1 MRRSDKRVLLYS
13 SASQQIAK
21 RRCGAA
27 FSAMCKPPRNEEWDD
42 SYLFEDCSRAVADK
56 GEPSPIDGKSLI
68 AEFFQQIEFGLTQRG
83 TLIVAI
89 CQVLVHPFHE
99 SDREGVVGGP
109 ERRDHR
115 PCAGQKEG
123 AFETCDSLLT
133 EQPPAAR
140 VASGKDYQFG
150 V

>member
-1 MRRSDKRVLLYS
+1 
-13 SASQQIAK
+13 
-21 RRCGAA
+21 
-27 FSAMCKPPRNEEWDD
+27 MCKPSRSEEWGD
-42 SYLFEDCSRAVADK
+42 SYLSEDCSGPVANK
-56 GEPSPIDGKSLI
+56 GEASPIDRKSLV
-68 AEFFQQIEFGLTQRG
+68 AKFFQQIEFGLTQRG

-99 SDREGVVGGP
+99 SDREGVIGRP
-109 ERRDHR
+109 ESRDHG

-133 EQPPAAR
+133 EQPSAAS
-140 VASGKDYQFG
+140 VTCGKNYQFG